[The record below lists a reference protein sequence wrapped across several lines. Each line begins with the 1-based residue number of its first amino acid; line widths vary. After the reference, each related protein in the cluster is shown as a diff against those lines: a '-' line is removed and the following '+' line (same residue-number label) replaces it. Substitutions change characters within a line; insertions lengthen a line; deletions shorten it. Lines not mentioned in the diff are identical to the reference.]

1 MCSTLH
7 LMAVI
12 TEENFDVFTDDADD
26 VFVTSENDK
35 GVADSI

>member
-12 TEENFDVFTDDADD
+12 TEENFDVFTDDAD